1 MAKKR
6 EIMSIF
12 SVVTNISTHGDTLKH
27 RASTL
32 WKHFL
37 DAKDHKDCEYILQIA
52 IADVNKGHI
61 VDFPKFSTEKND
73 IFSMK
78 KIIEKFEMFLGRWF
92 GFVLKCVKIIPSQI
106 RNGRHKYIFTFCIS
120 KITFPE
126 FLWVPKGLIEY

>member
-32 WKHFL
+32 LKHFL
-37 DAKDHKDCEYILQIA
+37 DAEDHKNCEYILQIA

-73 IFSMK
+73 IFSTK
-78 KIIEKFEMFLGRWF
+78 KFIEKF
-92 GFVLKCVKIIPSQI
+92 
-106 RNGRHKYIFTFCIS
+106 
-120 KITFPE
+120 
-126 FLWVPKGLIEY
+126 